1 MLRDEN
7 FKPFNYQFW
16 LKDFFLLISVPPDH
30 VRIRKE
36 PVELKPGTVATLTC
50 ESSSSNPPAV
60 LSWWKEGIPI
70 EGATTSS
77 KPGLYGGM
85 ISIIELKVNVTPS
98 INGVV
103 YTCQAANEALQRS
116 VHDAFTLDVLYKPI
130 FDSRPADT
138 YLGIEGDQLIVSLEA
153 QGNPNNIAYTWSKD
167 GIPLTKKSLRI
178 LADGPV
184 LNITR
189 LSKNDTGVYTCE
201 ATNSEGSTSIS
212 INVTVNCKF

>member
-1 MLRDEN
+1 MKNYSGKDKY
-7 FKPFNYQFW
+7 FKK
-16 LKDFFLLISVPPDH
+16 LKYFLFFTVPPDL

-77 KPGLYGGM
+77 KPGLHGGM
-85 ISIIELKVNVTPS
+85 ISVIELKVNVTPS
-98 INGVV
+98 ISGVV
-103 YTCQAANEALQRS
+103 YTCQATNEALQRS

-130 FDSRPADT
+130 FDSKPSTT
-138 YLGIEGDQLIVSLEA
+138 YLGIEGELLIVSLEA
-153 QGNPNNIAYTWSKD
+153 QGNPSNIAYTWSKD

-189 LSKNDTGVYTCE
+189 LSRNDTGVYTCE
-201 ATNSEGSTSIS
+201 ASNSEGSTSIS
-212 INVTVNCKF
+212 INVTVNCKLWL